1 MAENNLSFGGQAG
14 FTGANGNGLNSAF
27 LQPTQGKNLY
37 AGNYLNFTSDSHRQ
51 WAQQF
56 LPDVYEKEIE
66 IYGNRTISSFLRMVS
81 AEMPSS
87 SDQIIWLEQGRLHTR
102 YTGLVPVS
110 AATSGTRANITDQTG
125 GGHTLHFELA
135 NAQRGPAGG
144 HLVASTSTEGDD
156 KCNFRVGQT
165 VMIQQDNMQGGAG
178 TEGRGVGPVVKGI
191 VTAVNITGANNHF
204 SVLTYTPTTAPV
216 TGTGA
221 GAATADNSTYTALV
235 YGSEFAKGTG
245 NFTEKIDPAYTTY
258 QNSPIIMKEHYGING
273 SDTGQIGWIEVT
285 SENGASGYLWY
296 VKAEHENRL
305 RWEDYQEMAML
316 EAVPYG
322 GGSPGAIN
330 MDGALRAFRGDF
342 RTDDSSFSQ
351 APVNPRGTQGFFH
364 ALTERGNIYD
374 GLAGQ
379 LFTAQ
384 NGAPTTTGI
393 VALQDTFDV
402 ILKQMDK
409 QGAIEENMMYI
420 NRDLSLALDNF
431 IATQNNYGGV
441 AGVSW
446 GVFNSNSDMAVN
458 LGFSGFR
465 RGSYDF
471 YKTDWKYLNDFS
483 TRGGFGDIEGVMIP
497 AGTSTVYDQNLGKN
511 IKRPFL
517 HLRYRASETDNR
529 KMKSWIT
536 GSVGGAYTTD
546 VDELRMHY
554 LTEKCL
560 ITQAANNFFLL
571 NS

>member
-1 MAENNLSFGGQAG
+1 MAVNDLTFGGN
-14 FTGANGNGLNSAF
+14 TGLNSSF

-37 AGNYLNFTSDSHRQ
+37 PGNYLDFTSSTHQQ

-56 LPDVYEKEIE
+56 LPDVYDKEIE
-66 IYGNRTISSFLRMVS
+66 IYGNRTISGFLKMVS

-102 YTGLVPVS
+102 YTGLFRV
-110 AATSGTRANITDQTG
+110 ATAPTATA
-125 GGHTLHFELA
+125 A
-135 NAQRGPAGG
+135 NAAASTALTAVVAGTAINFQLNTASQRGPGAAQGN
-144 HLVASTSTEGDD
+144 LTNTNEGSGD
-156 KCNFRVGQT
+156 CNFRTGQT
-165 VMIQQDNMQGGAG
+165 VMIQREDPG
-178 TEGRGVGPVVKGI
+178 TTGDTSRGTGDVIKGI
-191 VTAVNITGANNHF
+191 ITGVTARGFTVSPYQA
-204 SVLTYTPTTAPV
+204 LTAFGGGTA
-216 TGTGA
+216 
-221 GAATADNSTYTALV
+221 STYTALV

-245 NFTEKIDPAYTTY
+245 NFTEKIDPSYSTY
-258 QNSPIIMKEHYGING
+258 QNSPIIMKEHYAING

-316 EAVPYG
+316 EAVPNDQTDTAG
-322 GGSPGAIN
+322 TQ
-330 MDGALRAFRGDF
+330 LQAFRGDR
-342 RTDDSSFSQ
+342 RTDASPVSQ
-351 APVNPRGTQGFFH
+351 APSQARGTQGFFD
-364 ALTERGNIYD
+364 ALYERGNVYGD
-374 GLAGQ
+374 LSTD
-379 LFTAQ
+379 LFTA
-384 NGAPTTTGI
+384 GAAAPTATGI
-393 VALQDTFDV
+393 VALQSTFDV

-409 QGAIEENMMYI
+409 QGAIEENMMYV
-420 NRDLSLALDNF
+420 NRDLTLSLDNF

-446 GVFNSNSDMAVN
+446 GVFNSSSDTAVN

-471 YKTDWKYLNDFS
+471 YKSDWKYLNDYS

-517 HLRYRASETDNR
+517 HIRYRASETDNR

-546 VDELRMHY
+546 IDEMRMHY

-560 ITQAANNFFLL
+560 ITQGANNFYLFEK
-571 NS
+571 

>member
-1 MAENNLSFGGQAG
+1 MAIGDVSFQ
-14 FTGANGNGLNSAF
+14 GASGLNTAY

-37 AGNYLNFTSDSHRQ
+37 AGNYLDFTSSTHQQ

-81 AEMPSS
+81 AEMPST

-102 YTGLVPVS
+102 YTGLTLDADVTAAGQDGVFTLPGQASPESGSDAEDALRRVVPS
-110 AATSGTRANITDQTG
+110 QT
-125 GGHTLHFELA
+125 
-135 NAQRGPAGG
+135 
-144 HLVASTSTEGDD
+144 TEGDNQV
-156 KCNFRVGQT
+156 NFRVGQT
-165 VMIQQDNMQGGAG
+165 VMVQQESGAHRASG
-178 TEGRGVGPVVKGI
+178 TPTTDTSRGTGTVGKGI
-191 VTAVNITGANNHF
+191 VTVVTDTTFTVVFYNNPGF
-204 SVLTYTPTTAPV
+204 TAASN
-216 TGTGA
+216 TF
-221 GAATADNSTYTALV
+221 TALV

-245 NFTEKIDPAYTTY
+245 NFTDKLDPTYTTY
-258 QNSPIIMKEHYGING
+258 QNSPIIMKEHYSING

-316 EAVPYG
+316 EAVPYSGSNATALPENGASDFG
-322 GGSPGAIN
+322 GTLNSVQTGNQNA
-330 MDGALRAFRGDF
+330 
-342 RTDDSSFSQ
+342 
-351 APVNPRGTQGFFH
+351 RGTQGFFH
-364 ALTERGNIYD
+364 ALEQRGNIYD

-379 LFTAQ
+379 LFTAGS
-384 NGAPTTTGI
+384 GAPTTTGI

-409 QGAIEENMMYI
+409 QGAIEENMMYV
-420 NRDLSLALDNF
+420 NRDLALALDNF

-471 YKTDWKYLNDFS
+471 YKTDWKYLNDYS
-483 TRGGFGDIEGVMIP
+483 TRGGFGDIEGVLIP

-560 ITQAANNFFLL
+560 ITQGANNFFLL
-571 NS
+571 QS